1 MATAESTRPRPR
13 PFLFARV
20 DPWRVAPVL
29 AAAIAGA
36 VYLVTAPKTGDLAAH
51 VFRSDLFGRYGFTV
65 WNGDWYGGHH
75 TPAYSVLFPPLAWL
89 VGPAVAGV
97 LGALAAAAAFEPLA
111 RGHFGPSAR
120 WGSLWFGAATST
132 MLFTG
137 RLPFALGVAL
147 GICSLLALQRRRTAL
162 AVLLAILSPLGSPV
176 AGAFLALAAVAVLL
190 RADPVYRRCALIVA
204 AAGTVPTILLVAA
217 FPEGGRQP
225 YALLAFLPVLV
236 TMAMFVLL
244 LPRAERTLRIG
255 AALYALVAI
264 VAYVASTPLGGNAS
278 RLGELLA
285 GPVALCALLATRREM
300 ARPAVMLALLV
311 PLAFWQLSAPVR
323 ALMNGEDDQS
333 RYRAYFRP
341 LVDFLQDN
349 ARPPGRV
356 EVVFS
361 DAHWESA
368 DVAIHEP
375 IARGWERQL
384 DIGRNSLFYDG
395 TLNARTYRAWLADNA
410 VRWVALPD
418 TKLDYSAQREA
429 QLVRG
434 GQPYLKPRWSSPHWR
449 VYEVTSPH
457 SLVTSEGSAD
467 IRATSF
473 GAEQVRLAVA
483 RPGSALVRVRWTPYW
498 VANGACVE
506 RDGSWTRI
514 TTRRAGALRLRI
526 DFSPW
531 RLFERGRRCA

>member
-1 MATAESTRPRPR
+1 
-13 PFLFARV
+13 
-20 DPWRVAPVL
+20 
-29 AAAIAGA
+29 
-36 VYLVTAPKTGDLAAH
+36 
-51 VFRSDLFGRYGFTV
+51 
-65 WNGDWYGGHH
+65 
-75 TPAYSVLFPPLAWL
+75 
-89 VGPAVAGV
+89 
-97 LGALAAAAAFEPLA
+97 
-111 RGHFGPSAR
+111 
-120 WGSLWFGAATST
+120 
-132 MLFTG
+132 
-137 RLPFALGVAL
+137 
-147 GICSLLALQRRRTAL
+147 
-162 AVLLAILSPLGSPV
+162 
-176 AGAFLALAAVAVLL
+176 
-190 RADPVYRRCALIVA
+190 
-204 AAGTVPTILLVAA
+204 
-217 FPEGGRQP
+217 
-225 YALLAFLPVLV
+225 
-236 TMAMFVLL
+236 MAMFVLL